1 MLQNLRI
8 QNFAIIDDMEIDL
21 HAGLQV
27 LLGETGAGKSIIV
40 EALSLL
46 KGTKSS
52 FSKIKDENKNAIIE
66 GTFVLSD
73 EFINRHTNLKE
84 YLEGNSNELVI
95 TRVLTPNK
103 TSKARINGET
113 VSLSELKEVMEY
125 VIDIHSQGENYLLFD
140 ENNHLIF
147 LDYFDSDG
155 KIKNAKEE
163 FNASFKEYKRI
174 KEAYKEL
181 YDSIHGEDRE
191 YLEYQRNEIAKYNLE
206 PNEIEDMEKEL
217 QDSEEFE
224 DLKDYYQEFKEVYD
238 SQEGSFEGALM
249 SLKNTLR
256 KLCSSP
262 ISQSANLALDK
273 AGELDDAL
281 SDVINEYDS
290 LDFDPARIEYI
301 NSRLYSLK
309 DLRHKY
315 GTKTSDI
322 LDALKEIEEKISNI
336 DSFELDKERLES
348 NENKALETLKL
359 KADKLSAVRHK
370 AAQSLEKAM
379 NNELESLG
387 LLSGGFKVYI
397 SKDEIKHNGQDLVR
411 FMLALNKGSKFL
423 PLKEAASG
431 GENSR
436 LMLALKAL
444 FNRLS
449 PYDVII
455 FDEIDTGVSGSVAN
469 KVGDKIKEI
478 SNDSQTIVI
487 THLAQVAAKG
497 DCHYLVSKNDING
510 TTVSN
515 IKIIDGDAVVYE
527 IARMISG
534 ENVTEQALSLARELI
549 M

>member
-27 LLGETGAGKSIIV
+27 LLGETGAGKSIIA

-46 KGTKSS
+46 KWTKSS

-84 YLEGNSNELVI
+84 YMEGNSNELVI

-140 ENNHLIF
+140 ENNHLMF

-217 QDSEEFE
+217 QDSEDFE

-387 LLSGGFKVYI
+387 LLSGGFKVDI

>member
-46 KGTKSS
+46 KETKSS

-217 QDSEEFE
+217 QDSEDFE

-387 LLSGGFKVYI
+387 LLSGGFKVDI

>member
-140 ENNHLIF
+140 ENNHLMF

-206 PNEIEDMEKEL
+206 PNEIEDMENTN
-217 QDSEEFE
+217 DTEF
-224 DLKDYYQEFKEVYD
+224 LKDSSSNLEENKKTIKTTTYNTNTISTDNTKKYN
-238 SQEGSFEGALM
+238 
-249 SLKNTLR
+249 KNTLQPS
-256 KLCSSP
+256 K
-262 ISQSANLALDK
+262 
-273 AGELDDAL
+273 
-281 SDVINEYDS
+281 
-290 LDFDPARIEYI
+290 
-301 NSRLYSLK
+301 
-309 DLRHKY
+309 
-315 GTKTSDI
+315 
-322 LDALKEIEEKISNI
+322 
-336 DSFELDKERLES
+336 
-348 NENKALETLKL
+348 
-359 KADKLSAVRHK
+359 
-370 AAQSLEKAM
+370 
-379 NNELESLG
+379 NNELKKINNN
-387 LLSGGFKVYI
+387 F
-397 SKDEIKHNGQDLVR
+397 IKSSQKLFETDNTNEENNIAIIENDKTRKKNIFTKILD
-411 FMLALNKGSKFL
+411 MLMMIATYLHL
-423 PLKEAASG
+423 P
-431 GENSR
+431 
-436 LMLALKAL
+436 
-444 FNRLS
+444 
-449 PYDVII
+449 PI
-455 FDEIDTGVSGSVAN
+455 
-469 KVGDKIKEI
+469 
-478 SNDSQTIVI
+478 
-487 THLAQVAAKG
+487 
-497 DCHYLVSKNDING
+497 
-510 TTVSN
+510 
-515 IKIIDGDAVVYE
+515 
-527 IARMISG
+527 
-534 ENVTEQALSLARELI
+534 EQ
-549 M
+549 

>member
-52 FSKIKDENKNAIIE
+52 FSKIKGENKNAIIE

-95 TRVLTPNK
+95 TRVLTSNK

-217 QDSEEFE
+217 QDSEDFE

>member
-46 KGTKSS
+46 KVTKSS

-217 QDSEEFE
+217 QDSEDFE

-290 LDFDPARIEYI
+290 LDFDQARIEYI

>member
-21 HAGLQV
+21 HGGLQV

-52 FSKIKDENKNAIIE
+52 FSKIRDENKNAIIE
-66 GTFVLSD
+66 GTFILSN

-84 YLEGNSNELVI
+84 YLEGDSNEIVI

-113 VSLSELKEVMEY
+113 ISLSELKEIMET

-140 ENNHLIF
+140 ENNHLMF
-147 LDYFDSDG
+147 LDYFDSDR
-155 KIKNAKEE
+155 KIESAKKE
-163 FNASFKEYKRI
+163 FLEAYKEYKHI

-181 YDSIHGEDRE
+181 YESIHGEDRE
-191 YLEYQRNEIAKYNLE
+191 YLEYQKNEITKYNLE
-206 PNEIEDMEKEL
+206 PDEIEDMEKEL
-217 QDSEEFE
+217 QESEDYE

-238 SQEGSFEGALM
+238 SQEGSFEDALM
-249 SLKNTLR
+249 SLKNVLR
-256 KLCSSP
+256 KLCNSP

-273 AGELDDAL
+273 ASELDDAL
-281 SDVINEYDS
+281 SDIVDEYDG

-315 GTKTSDI
+315 GSKTNDI
-322 LDALKEIEEKISNI
+322 LEALKTIEEKISNI
-336 DSFELDKERLES
+336 DSFELDKAKLES
-348 NENKALETLKL
+348 DENKALETLKL
-359 KADKLSAVRHK
+359 KADKLSTVREK

-379 NNELESLG
+379 NSELESLG
-387 LLSGGFKVYI
+387 LLSGGFKVSI
-397 SKDEIKHNGQDLVR
+397 TKDEIKQNGQDLVK
-411 FMLALNKGSKFL
+411 FMLALNRGSKFM

-444 FNRLS
+444 FNKLS
-449 PYDVII
+449 PYDVIV

-478 SNDSQTIVI
+478 SKDSQTIVI

-497 DCHYLVSKNDING
+497 DCHYLVSKKDVNG

-515 IKIIDGDAVVYE
+515 IKLISGEAVTYE

-534 ENVTEQALSLARELI
+534 ENVTNQALSLAKELI
-549 M
+549 K

>member
-1 MLQNLRI
+1 
-8 QNFAIIDDMEIDL
+8 ME
-21 HAGLQV
+21 
-27 LLGETGAGKSIIV
+27 
-40 EALSLL
+40 
-46 KGTKSS
+46 
-52 FSKIKDENKNAIIE
+52 
-66 GTFVLSD
+66 
-73 EFINRHTNLKE
+73 
-84 YLEGNSNELVI
+84 
-95 TRVLTPNK
+95 
-103 TSKARINGET
+103 
-113 VSLSELKEVMEY
+113 
-125 VIDIHSQGENYLLFD
+125 
-140 ENNHLIF
+140 
-147 LDYFDSDG
+147 

-217 QDSEEFE
+217 QDSEDFE

-290 LDFDPARIEYI
+290 LDFDPTRIEYI